1 MDRDILKDVKRL
13 VVKIGSSTITDSRGG
28 IAKDFLATLCETVHR
43 LNERGIAVTVVSSGA
58 IALGYRLLQLE
69 LPLPDIPTKQA
80 SAAAGQ
86 PLLMSHYIREFKK
99 IGLPAAQILITR
111 EDFQDRRRYLNAR
124 ESLLKLLHLGCVPIV
139 NENDTVLVDEI
150 KFGDNDNLSA
160 LVTGLIDADL
170 LVLLTDVEAVYDA
183 DPHRC
188 SEAHALSH
196 ITEITQELLDQ
207 AGEGGA
213 LGRGGMHSKLLAA
226 KTTADFGIATMIA
239 KGDRHT
245 LNELVAG
252 KSCGTWIDAAENRMI
267 SRKRWISRS
276 LEPEGGVIV
285 DRGAYRALCER
296 GKSLLPSGVIGI
308 VGQFERGALVE
319 IKDRDGHAIGRGLSR
334 YSSLDVPRIAGC
346 HSKQIR
352 SILGYTF
359 GEEIVH
365 RDDMVIDRNGDV
377 Q

>member
-1 MDRDILKDVKRL
+1 MDGDLLQNIKRL
-13 VVKIGSSTITDSRGG
+13 VLKIGSSTITDSEGG
-28 IAKDFLATLCETVHR
+28 IAGEFLATLCETVR
-43 LNERGIAVTVVSSGA
+43 KLNEGGVEVTIVSSGA
-58 IALGYRLLQLE
+58 IALGYRLLKLE

-86 PLLMSHYIREFKK
+86 PLLMSHYIREFNRLE
-99 IGLPAAQILITR
+99 LPAAQILITR

-124 ESLLKLLHLGCVPIV
+124 ESLFKLLHLGCVPIV
-139 NENDTVLVDEI
+139 NENDTVIVDEI

-188 SEAHALSH
+188 NDAHALSH
-196 ITEITQELLDQ
+196 ISEVTQELLDG
-207 AGEGGA
+207 AGEGGM

-226 KTTADFGIATMIA
+226 KTTADFGIPTMIA
-239 KGDRHT
+239 KGDRNT
-245 LNELVAG
+245 LDQLVAG
-252 KSCGTWIDAAENRMI
+252 NRCGTWVDAAESRMI

-285 DRGAYRALCER
+285 DRGAYKALLER

-319 IKDRDGHAIGRGLSR
+319 IKDRDGRVIGCGLSR
-334 YSSLDVPRIAGC
+334 YSSLDVPRIAGR
-346 HSKQIR
+346 HSKDIR
-352 SILGYTF
+352 PILGYTF

-365 RDDMVIDRNGDV
+365 RDDMVIDRPE
-377 Q
+377 QS